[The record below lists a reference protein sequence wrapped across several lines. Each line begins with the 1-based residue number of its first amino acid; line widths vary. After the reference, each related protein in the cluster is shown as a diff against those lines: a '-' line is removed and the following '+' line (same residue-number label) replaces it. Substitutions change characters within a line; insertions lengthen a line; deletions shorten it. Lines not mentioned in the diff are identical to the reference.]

1 MPDVGVKLNIEANYQ
16 SAMQAVAQLG
26 KALEAIQE
34 KAKLVNM
41 PAQQGGARNEDAA
54 AQNAAAKERE
64 AAMKQLGAAIA
75 FAAKSTEVL
84 AQELEKLKP
93 ALAEMGPSAE
103 QVQQVAALSG
113 HYKELANALS
123 VAAVAAEKYK
133 AADGGMKETDERI
146 KKLLAENEALM
157 DRLTAIQDEY
167 QTMVRNNAER
177 EKERVMREENTK
189 AAQKETQATTD
200 NDYQMKLA
208 SMSKRELVAEI
219 QRLTKA
225 RKEAAA
231 AGNEYNYKEYGE
243 QLRIA
248 RQELRKLNQEQ
259 QINKIAFMQQAQMAQ
274 QMGASL
280 RTITD
285 GVMNFSESLENGTL
299 NLTGMASA
307 ALSLGWAIKAGLG
320 PLGWALAAVEGLT
333 LAWNIYAKKRKEIEA
348 AEEEQNKKARDLATA
363 YSDAAE
369 AVQRLADREVDLQKL
384 NNLKQAYID
393 LNNELRTR
401 NDLLDAS
408 LRKLSVELGMRAK
421 DEELEKTLKKNEIMR
436 DYWSGAIDEE
446 ERDRRLDELNVT
458 SAKQKRKRTMEKEQ
472 AELDAAQE
480 REQIELD
487 RLDATAD
494 EAARLQKQKNRML
507 SPEEVDRR
515 YTNFIIQ
522 DNALTSQKNKIA
534 RFEKLHKLITSP
546 SKLGVGQRMLAN
558 YEISGLMDE
567 LGIKSIDDLA
577 SKKVILKDLQGRRDA
592 AFESLNG
599 INLDDIES
607 GRYKEQYDSLIER
620 LKTATDEAEA
630 AKVDYE
636 AAQAATLKQ
645 QSEFAFADAQTKQ
658 DVKIASRILTENATQ
673 RAAQRQ
679 YKNKQEERRRN
690 EQLAKEAE
698 RQAERD
704 AREAQREME
713 RIQRLQNAAKIEGKY
728 ERNTKDALALASGGA
743 YAMLSDGKLKGSE
756 IESMLKTLRTKN
768 NIHNENLHRLLQEII
783 SIAISNNMITQKT
796 YDKYKKDLKSLKL
809 NFIDK

>member
-123 VAAVAAEKYK
+123 VAAEAAAKYK

-157 DRLTAIQDEY
+157 DRLTAVQNEY
-167 QTMVRNNAER
+167 QMMVRSNAER
-177 EKERVMREENTK
+177 EKERVMREES
-189 AAQKETQATTD
+189 AAATQKETQATFD
-200 NDYQMKLA
+200 NEYQMKLA
-208 SMSKRELVAEI
+208 TMSKRELVAEI

-225 RKEAAA
+225 RKDAAA

-243 QLRIA
+243 HLKLA
-248 RQELRKLNQEQ
+248 RQELRKMNQEQ
-259 QINKIAFMQQAQMAQ
+259 QVNKIAFLQQAQVAQ

-299 NLTGMASA
+299 NLTGMASSM
-307 ALSLGWAIKAGLG
+307 LSLGMAIKAGLG

-333 LAWNIYAKKRKEIEA
+333 LAWNIYAKKHKEVEA

-384 NNLKQAYID
+384 NDLKQAYAE
-393 LNNELRTR
+393 LNTELRTR

-408 LRKLSVELGMRAK
+408 LRKLSAELAMRAK
-421 DEELEKTLKKNEIMR
+421 EEDFEKTLKKNEIMR
-436 DYWSGAIDEE
+436 EFWFGNIDED

-472 AELDAAQE
+472 AELDAAQA
-480 REQIELD
+480 REQGALD
-487 RLDATAD
+487 RLGAATGLR
-494 EAARLQKQKNRML
+494 ERLQMEKNRML
-507 SPEEVDRR
+507 SPEEIKMLSLEDKKISSLMEEVKG
-515 YTNFIIQ
+515 FE
-522 DNALTSQKNKIA
+522 ALGTVSGNY
-534 RFEKLHKLITSP
+534 F
-546 SKLGVGQRMLAN
+546 AN
-558 YEISGLMDE
+558 M
-567 LGIKSIDDLA
+567 
-577 SKKVILKDLQGRRDA
+577 RRDTLD
-592 AFESLNG
+592 SLFNERFG
-599 INLDDIES
+599 TSYREFES

-620 LKTATDEAEA
+620 LKTATAEAETA
-630 AKVDYE
+630 QTNYE
-636 AAQAATLKQ
+636 AAQAATLAQ
-645 QSEFAFADAQTKQ
+645 QSERDLAEAQTKQ
-658 DVKIASRILTENATQ
+658 DVNLAERLVTENATQ
-673 RAAQRQ
+673 RGAQRQ
-679 YKNKQEERRRN
+679 YKKNQEERRRN
-690 EQLAKEAE
+690 EQLAKEAK
-698 RQAERD
+698 RQAEKE
-704 AREAQREME
+704 AREAQREKE
-713 RIQRLQNAAKIEGKY
+713 RFQRLQKAALFEGELDGKM
-728 ERNTKDALALASGGA
+728 TKEARTLAEGGA
-743 YAMLSDGKLKGSE
+743 YGMLADSKLSSKEIKTMLDTMKKEANRENESLRALFREIIDFAIKKEMVTAKTLKKHEKDFRACKLK
-756 IESMLKTLRTKN
+756 LADPTR
-768 NIHNENLHRLLQEII
+768 
-783 SIAISNNMITQKT
+783 
-796 YDKYKKDLKSLKL
+796 
-809 NFIDK
+809 